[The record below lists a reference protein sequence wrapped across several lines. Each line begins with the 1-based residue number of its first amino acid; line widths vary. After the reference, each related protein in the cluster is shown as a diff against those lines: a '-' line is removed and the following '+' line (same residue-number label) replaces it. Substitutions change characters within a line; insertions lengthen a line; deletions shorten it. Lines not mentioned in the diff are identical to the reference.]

1 MQNKVYIYQPKKSAM
16 QSGKKKSYWLIDF
29 AGSNAN
35 RSIDSLMGWI
45 SSTNT
50 DLQVSFKFN
59 SRQLAIEFVKQKGW
73 SYEVIE
79 NLSNTTIKPK
89 SYASNFTN

>member
-1 MQNKVYIYQPKKSAM
+1 MQNKVYIYQSKKSAM
-16 QSGKKKSYWLIDF
+16 QSGKKTSYWLIGF
-29 AGSNAN
+29 VNSNAR
-35 RSIDSLMGWI
+35 RSIDSLMGWV
-45 SSTNT
+45 SSANT
-50 DLQVSFKFN
+50 DLQVSFKFT
-59 SRQLAIEFVKQKGW
+59 SQQLAIEFVKQKGW

>member
-16 QSGKKKSYWLIDF
+16 QSGKKKSYWLISF
-29 AGSNAN
+29 VNSSSN